1 MSYMGLFW
9 ETGMPEAWA
18 LSRKSG
24 EDSEASLAGESRLD
38 FGAMVPLWPQNMPN
52 IGVNPV
58 IPVQP
63 VVLPGDIA
71 GWTAP
76 KPDGENTKD

>member
-24 EDSEASLAGESRLD
+24 EKPEAGPTGESRLD
-38 FGAMVPLWPQNMPN
+38 FGTAAPWPQNMPN
-52 IGVNPV
+52 TGADPV
-58 IPVQP
+58 IPGQP
-63 VVLPGDIA
+63 VVLPGIIESRP
-71 GWTAP
+71 AP
-76 KPDGENTKD
+76 DDGKTKE

>member
-24 EDSEASLAGESRLD
+24 EKPDAG
-38 FGAMVPLWPQNMPN
+38 AAQQTWPQASMGLGPYP
-52 IGVNPV
+52 GPGRG
-58 IPVQP
+58 
-63 VVLPGDIA
+63 LPEDGA
-71 GWTAP
+71 GRPAP
-76 KPDGENTKD
+76 ELDGGKTKD

>member
-24 EDSEASLAGESRLD
+24 ERPMI
-38 FGAMVPLWPQNMPN
+38 GAAAECWPQNSADLGAFPDPAHA
-52 IGVNPV
+52 V
-58 IPVQP
+58 
-63 VVLPGDIA
+63 PGDSA
-71 GWTAP
+71 GRPAP
-76 KPDGENTKD
+76 KPDGGKTKG

>member
-24 EDSEASLAGESRLD
+24 ERPMI
-38 FGAMVPLWPQNMPN
+38 GAAAECWPQDSVNRMLGDT
-52 IGVNPV
+52 GVV
-58 IPVQP
+58 
-63 VVLPGDIA
+63 PGDNA
-71 GWTAP
+71 GRPVP
-76 KPDGENTKD
+76 KPDGGKTKG